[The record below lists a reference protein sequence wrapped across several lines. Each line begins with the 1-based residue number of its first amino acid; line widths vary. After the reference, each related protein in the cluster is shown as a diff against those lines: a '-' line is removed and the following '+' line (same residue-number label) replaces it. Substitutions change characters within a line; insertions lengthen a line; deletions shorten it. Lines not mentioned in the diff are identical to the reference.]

1 MTQKPRSLRWRLI
14 GSLVTLQVAA
24 SLLVL
29 FGFLAL
35 MAAAGRF
42 VDEGGERAAEIIG
55 GALGHTPEG
64 RLVLRPDEE
73 AQWLL
78 DAAPALWFVARDA
91 RGEEL
96 HRGEVP
102 PRYRALVRA
111 LGGMERA
118 ALDLAEPSA
127 RPAARFERIE
137 TPTGPVDLI
146 VQTRAPLSPTGQF
159 AWVTIAF
166 LILVAPILLVTGL
179 VVVIATPFVIRRG
192 LAGVVATAARA
203 EQVDIDRLATRLP
216 LDGVAA
222 ELRPLVEAVN
232 RAFDRL
238 DEGYRRQERFLA
250 DAAHELRTPITTLR
264 IQVESLPEHSPEK
277 SRLVRATTRLVTLAE
292 QLLDLERLRRV
303 AAVGEPVDLRA
314 LCERVAADLAPL
326 VILQGGSISVEAP
339 RPVFARA
346 DATSIERAVS
356 NLVQNATEHGGEG
369 CEIQIHVRAPA
380 VIEVCDSGPGI
391 PVHERERVVAPFHRL
406 QPRGSGA
413 GLGLHLVA
421 EVARLHHGSLTIGA
435 AALGGARMRLAL
447 GTGL

>member
-1 MTQKPRSLRWRLI
+1 MKPRSLRWRLI
-14 GSLVTLQVAA
+14 GSLVTLQVVA

-29 FGFLAL
+29 FGFLGL
-35 MAAAGRF
+35 IAAAGRF
-42 VDEGGERAAEIIG
+42 VDEGGERAAKIIG
-55 GALGHTPEG
+55 RSLGHTAEG
-64 RLVLRPDEE
+64 RLALQPDDE

-91 RGEEL
+91 KGEEL
-96 HRGEVP
+96 RRGEVP
-102 PRYRALVRA
+102 PRYQALVRA
-111 LGGMERA
+111 LGGLERA

-146 VQTRAPLSPTGQF
+146 VQTRAPLSAHGKF
-159 AWVTIAF
+159 EWVTTAF

-192 LAGVVATAARA
+192 LDGLVATAERA

-222 ELRPLVEAVN
+222 EVRPLVEAVN

-238 DEGYRRQERFLA
+238 DDGYRRQERFLA

-264 IQVESLPEHSPEK
+264 IQVESLPDENAEK
-277 SRLVRATTRLVTLAE
+277 ARLVRATTRLVTLAE

-303 AAVGEPVDLRA
+303 EIVGEPVDLRA

-326 VILQGGSISVEAP
+326 VILHGGTLSVEAP
-339 RPVFARA
+339 RPVSARA

-356 NLVQNATEHGGEG
+356 NLVQNAAEHGGQG

-380 VIEVCDSGPGI
+380 LIEVCDSGPGI
-391 PVHERERVVAPFHRL
+391 PLQERDRVVAPFHRIH
-406 QPRGSGA
+406 PRGSGA

-421 EVARLHHGSLTIGA
+421 EVARLHRGSLTIGSSH
-435 AALGGARMRLAL
+435 LGGARMRLEL

>member
-1 MTQKPRSLRWRLI
+1 MKTHSLRWRLV
-14 GSLVTLQVAA
+14 GSLVALQVAA

-29 FGFLAL
+29 LGFLAL

-42 VDEGGERAAEIIG
+42 VDEGGDRAAQIIG

-64 RLVLRPDEE
+64 RLVLTPDAE
-73 AQWLL
+73 ARWLL
-78 DAAPALWFVARDA
+78 DAAPSLWFVARDA
-91 RGEEL
+91 KGEEL
-96 HRGEVP
+96 RHGEVP
-102 PRYRALVRA
+102 PRYQALVRA
-111 LGGMERA
+111 LGGMGRA
-118 ALDLAEPSA
+118 ALDLAEPNA

-146 VQTRAPLSPTGQF
+146 VQTRAPLSVTGKS

-192 LAGVVATAARA
+192 LEGVVATAARA
-203 EQVDIDRLATRLP
+203 EQMDVDRLATRLP
-216 LDGVAA
+216 LEGVAA
-222 ELRPLVEAVN
+222 EVRPLVEAVN

-238 DEGYRRQERFLA
+238 DDGYRRQERFLA

-264 IQVESLPEHSPEK
+264 IQVESLPHENAEK
-277 SRLVRATTRLVTLAE
+277 ARLVRATTRLVTLAE

-303 AAVGEPVDLRA
+303 AIAGDLVDLRA

-326 VILQGGSISVEAP
+326 VIRNGGSLSVEAP
-339 RPVFARA
+339 QPVFARA

-356 NLVQNATEHGGEG
+356 NLVQNATEHGGAG
-369 CEIQIHVRAPA
+369 CEIQVHVRAPA
-380 VIEVCDSGPGI
+380 TVEVCDSGPGI
-391 PVHERERVVAPFHRL
+391 PVHERERVVAPFHRIH
-406 QPRGSGA
+406 PRGSGA

-421 EVARLHHGSLTIGA
+421 EVARLHQGSLTVGA
-435 AALGGARMRLAL
+435 SHLGGARMRLEL